1 VWTQANLA
9 ALKAEMAPL
18 VKAADAEKAKRK
30 DAQYDV
36 FVAARNQAW
45 AAILDQVANKTQ
57 ELLPAYNAWL
67 QEQRYATYGARES
80 RFTLSG
86 IPDALHLYVTVLQ
99 YGGCRQHQPRQLGI
113 VPGQDGHSEELECRI
128 L

>member
-57 ELLPAYNAWL
+57 ELLPAYKAWL
-67 QEQRYATYGARES
+67 QEQRYVTHGMRIS
-80 RFTLSG
+80 RS
-86 IPDALHLYVTVLQ
+86 H
-99 YGGCRQHQPRQLGI
+99 
-113 VPGQDGHSEELECRI
+113 
-128 L
+128 